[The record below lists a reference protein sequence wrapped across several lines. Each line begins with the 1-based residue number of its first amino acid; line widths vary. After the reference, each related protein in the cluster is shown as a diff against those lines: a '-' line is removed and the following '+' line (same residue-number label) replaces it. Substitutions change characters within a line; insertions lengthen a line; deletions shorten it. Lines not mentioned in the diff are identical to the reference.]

1 MRRSHVKRNAGVAMA
16 SLTAFLLAPAVVA
29 SVPAAADEQ
38 RVGPSAPA
46 ATVEAHDRRT
56 HGAVVN
62 PEPFEVTQPDGTR
75 VTLIAWGD
83 AQTHG
88 YMTPSGHAVARDASG
103 VWRYAIQLDAAAA
116 PLASPLEVGKAAPP
130 AAARVVRHE
139 LAAQAEASRTHD
151 SGSPGTGL
159 GKQPTLVILVSFTD
173 QAPVG
178 TTESSWAD
186 HFFGDGKSVATYFRQ
201 NSFNAFRLVPAAE
214 TSGAKRNGVVGWLKL
229 PFAHP
234 DFKGATDSS
243 RKYKLARAA
252 LKAADPFVN
261 YRSFDTDRDG
271 VLGPSE
277 LRVTIVAAG
286 YDTVYRGEDDVCGPS
301 VWGHEGGL
309 HGDAPKL
316 DDTIVN
322 SESGVM
328 QGEWFCSN
336 SAPPGHMAT
345 LGSTLQ
351 GIGFD
356 IGLPP
361 LWDIDSSS
369 AGIGRWSMMGSGSW
383 NKVGAEESGTT
394 PAGLDAFS
402 KSYQGWISPTPVLGP
417 LTTAALPASSS
428 SPTAYRLL
436 DNPLNVDWMYGEH
449 RGLGEYFLVEN
460 RQLVGYDA
468 GLPACGV
475 IVYHVDEGVLPYGDA
490 NARDG
495 HRLVDVVEASGSQPL
510 NDDSYQGSAA
520 DVFPGSSGHVDFND
534 ATSPGATLY
543 SGQTSGASMHVD
555 GGCAPTMSAS
565 FYAPIPNDAW
575 ASASMIDGVEGV
587 VVGGN
592 VTATKQPSE
601 PAVAGD
607 PGGASIWYRF
617 EPPATGEL
625 DLSTK
630 GSAFDT
636 VMGVYRGTSVSKLK
650 EVAANDDANKTRSWS
665 ATTADVERGKTY
677 YVAIDG
683 RLIDGVADQGMS
695 VLRYAFR
702 PENDDLRRATSL
714 PHAPGKV
721 VSSNEGAGLEG
732 KEPQKI
738 AGQRA
743 GQSVWYTFKAT
754 TSGVLHLDLS
764 GSRFDT
770 LLGVFTGSS
779 MSKLHKLGADDN
791 HGVGSSSRLSLPVD
805 KGTTYR
811 VVVAGV
817 QDAAGNLVLRWH
829 L

>member
-1 MRRSHVKRNAGVAMA
+1 M
-16 SLTAFLLAPAVVA
+16 TACSVV
-29 SVPAAADEQ
+29 
-38 RVGPSAPA
+38 
-46 ATVEAHDRRT
+46 
-56 HGAVVN
+56 
-62 PEPFEVTQPDGTR
+62 
-75 VTLIAWGD
+75 
-83 AQTHG
+83 
-88 YMTPSGHAVARDASG
+88 
-103 VWRYAIQLDAAAA
+103 
-116 PLASPLEVGKAAPP
+116 
-130 AAARVVRHE
+130 
-139 LAAQAEASRTHD
+139 
-151 SGSPGTGL
+151 
-159 GKQPTLVILVSFTD
+159 
-173 QAPVG
+173 
-178 TTESSWAD
+178 
-186 HFFGDGKSVATYFRQ
+186 
-201 NSFNAFRLVPAAE
+201 
-214 TSGAKRNGVVGWLKL
+214 
-229 PFAHP
+229 
-234 DFKGATDSS
+234 
-243 RKYKLARAA
+243 
-252 LKAADPFVN
+252 
-261 YRSFDTDRDG
+261 
-271 VLGPSE
+271 SE

-301 VWGHEGGL
+301 VWGHQGGL

-436 DNPLNVDWMYGEH
+436 DNPLDVDWMYGEH

-475 IVYHVDEGVLPYGDA
+475 IVYHVDEGVFPYSDA

-495 HRLVDVVEASGSQPL
+495 HRLVDVVEASGGQPL

-543 SGQTSGASMHVD
+543 SGQASGASMHVD
-555 GGCAPTMSAS
+555 GELRAHDVCELLRPD
-565 FYAPIPNDAW
+565 PQRRL
-575 ASASMIDGVEGV
+575 GVGLDDRRCRGRGER
-587 VVGGN
+587 GGN
-592 VTATKQPSE
+592 ITATKQPSE

-617 EPPATGEL
+617 EPPATGKL

-630 GSAFDT
+630 GSTFDT
-636 VMGVYRGTSVSKLK
+636 LLGVYRGTSVSTLK
-650 EVAANDDANKTRSWS
+650 EVASNDDANKTRSWS

-683 RLIDGVADQGMS
+683 RRLDGVADQGMS
-695 VLRYAFR
+695 VLRYDFR
-702 PENDDLRRATSL
+702 PENDDLRHAISL
-714 PHAPGKV
+714 PSAQGKV

-754 TSGVLHLDLS
+754 RSGVLHLDLS

-770 LLGVFTGSS
+770 LLGVFTGASV
-779 MSKLHKLGADDN
+779 SKLHKLAADDN
-791 HGVGSSSRLSLPVD
+791 HGVGTSSQLSLPID

-811 VVVAGV
+811 IVVAGV
-817 QDAAGNLVLRWH
+817 QDATGNLVLRWH

>member
-1 MRRSHVKRNAGVAMA
+1 MRSHLRKRAGIATV
-16 SLTAFLLAPAVVA
+16 SLSALVLAPALSAPA
-29 SVPAAADEQ
+29 SGGEQ
-38 RVGPSAPA
+38 RVSQSGA
-46 ATVEAHDRRT
+46 AAVVEVNDRRSR
-56 HGAVVN
+56 GAVVN
-62 PEPFEVTQPDGTR
+62 PEPFEVTQPDGR
-75 VTLIAWGD
+75 RITLIAWGD
-83 AQTHG
+83 AQMHG

-103 VWRYAIQLDAAAA
+103 VWRYAIQRDASGG
-116 PLASPLEVGKAAPP
+116 PLASRLEVGKAAPP
-130 AAARVVRHE
+130 VAARLLRHD
-139 LAAQAEASRTHD
+139 LAAQVGASRTHD
-151 SGSPGTGL
+151 PGSPGTGL
-159 GKQPTLVILVSFTD
+159 GKQPALVILVSFTD
-173 QAPVG
+173 RAPVG
-178 TTESSWAD
+178 STENSWAD
-186 HFFGDGKSVATYFRQ
+186 HFFGAGKSVATYYRQ

-214 TSGAKRNGVVGWLKL
+214 TSGAKRNGVVGWLEL

-234 DFKGATDSS
+234 NYKGDTDSN
-243 RKYKLARAA
+243 RRFKLGRAA

-271 VLGPSE
+271 VLSVSE

-286 YDTVYRGEDDVCGPS
+286 YDTVYRGEADVCGPS
-301 VWGHEGGL
+301 VWGVQGGL
-309 HGDAPKL
+309 YGAAPTL
-316 DDTIVN
+316 DGTVVN
-322 SESGVM
+322 HDGGNI

-336 SAPPGHMAT
+336 SAPPGHKAT

-356 IGLPP
+356 IGMPS
-361 LWDIDSSS
+361 LWDTDGSS

-383 NKVGAEESGTT
+383 NRVGAEDSGTT

-417 LTTAALPASSS
+417 LDTAALPASSS

-436 DNPLNVDWMYGEH
+436 DNPLDVDWMYGTH
-449 RGLGEYFLVEN
+449 RGHGEYFLVEN
-460 RQLVGYDA
+460 RQLTGYDA

-475 IVYHVDEGVLPYGDA
+475 IVYHVDEGVFPNSGA

-495 HRLVDVVEASGSQPL
+495 HRLVDVVEASGGQPL

-534 ATSPGATLY
+534 ATSPASRLY
-543 SGQTSGASMHVD
+543 SGQASGVSMHVD
-555 GGCAPTMSAS
+555 GECAPTMVAN
-565 FYAPIPNDAW
+565 FYAPIPNDALT
-575 ASASMIDGVEGV
+575 SASMIDAVEGTV
-587 VVGGN
+587 NGGN
-592 VTATKQPSE
+592 ITATKQPGE

-617 EPPATGEL
+617 EPPATGTL

-630 GSAFDT
+630 GSTFDT
-636 VMGVYRGTSVSKLK
+636 LLGVYRGTSVSTLK
-650 EVAANDDANKTRSWS
+650 EIASNDDVNKTRSWS
-665 ATTADVERGKTY
+665 AVTADVERGKTY

-683 RLIDGVADQGMS
+683 RRLGGVADQGMS
-695 VLRYAFR
+695 VLGHDFR
-702 PENDDLRRATSL
+702 PENDDLRHAISL
-714 PHAPGKV
+714 PSAQGKV
-721 VSSNEGAGLEG
+721 VSSNEGAGLED

-754 TSGVLHLDLS
+754 RAGVLHLDLS

-770 LLGVFTGSS
+770 LLGVFTGASV
-779 MSKLHKLGADDN
+779 SKLHKLAADDN
-791 HGVGSSSRLSLPVD
+791 HGVGTSSQLSLPID

-811 VVVAGV
+811 IAVAGAE
-817 QDAAGNLVLRWH
+817 DATGILVLRWH